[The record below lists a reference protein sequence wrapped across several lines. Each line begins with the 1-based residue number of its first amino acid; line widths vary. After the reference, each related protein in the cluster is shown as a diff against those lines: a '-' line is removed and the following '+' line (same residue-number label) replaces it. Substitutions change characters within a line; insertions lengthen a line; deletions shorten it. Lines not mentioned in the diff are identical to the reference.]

1 MSESEK
7 DSTVLIRVNIAGFSG
22 EPASLYGAFDHEDD
36 LLLISDTK
44 DYDPGD
50 AADMLKISNQER
62 DTHRDDLVSD
72 DDLQAAIRAFFEMDG
87 LKLLVIGEKAARHN
101 PSNKIERDGVDEG
114 GVRYRISPDITC
126 SQVAV
131 MFACLAASRQRTVT
145 GALSIM
151 EEISAFSV

>member
-1 MSESEK
+1 MNEAEK
-7 DSTVLIRVNIAGFSG
+7 DSTVLLRVNIAGFSG

-44 DYDPGD
+44 EYDPGD
-50 AADMLKISNQER
+50 APDMLKISNQER

-131 MFACLAASRQRTVT
+131 MFACLAAARQRTVT